1 MYRYLK
7 EAHETGHLYFTDN
20 KNCEKCMVCGDRD
33 YIIWCYDIT
42 SPKHEFL
49 ISLFYLI
56 INDLK
61 DIKDSEDLKILDNE
75 LHFDLDLFNKFNTLL
90 KMQKQL
96 NDYEDKYRLFKEGV
110 LSCVRKLEK
119 TDIGPNGFGSTGT
132 K

>member
-1 MYRYLK
+1 MYRVLK
-7 EAHETGHLYFTDN
+7 LGHKTGHLYFTSDKECN
-20 KNCEKCMVCGDRD
+20 ECLICGDRD
-33 YIIWCYDIT
+33 VIVWIYNNEHPRHTILESVFNLIVSDFNDIRDT
-42 SPKHEFL
+42 
-49 ISLFYLI
+49 
-56 INDLK
+56 
-61 DIKDSEDLKILDNE
+61 EDLKILHNE

-119 TDIGPNGFGSTGT
+119 TDIGPNGFGSTVT

>member
-1 MYRYLK
+1 
-7 EAHETGHLYFTDN
+7 
-20 KNCEKCMVCGDRD
+20 MVCGDRD
-33 YIIWCYDIT
+33 YIIWSYDT
-42 SPKHEFL
+42 KSPKHEFL

-56 INDLK
+56 INDLN

-75 LHFDLDLFNKFNTLL
+75 LHFDLDLFNKFNMLL

-96 NDYEDKYRLFKEGV
+96 KDYEDKYILFKEDV